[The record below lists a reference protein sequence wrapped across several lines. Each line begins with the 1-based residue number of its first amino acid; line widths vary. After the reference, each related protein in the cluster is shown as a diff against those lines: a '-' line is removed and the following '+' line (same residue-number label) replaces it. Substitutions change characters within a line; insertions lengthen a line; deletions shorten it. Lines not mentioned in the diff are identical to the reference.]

1 MEDKKEINSNHIYRL
16 RKMMMAMLTLYAHQ
30 NDDLDD
36 AAVLGA
42 MAAVLCQMLV
52 IRGNTIDEDV
62 LHVLRE
68 TYKLVEIE
76 HAMSEKEGAVATH

>member
-1 MEDKKEINSNHIYRL
+1 MEDTKEIKANHIYRL
-16 RKMMMAMLTLYAHQ
+16 RKMLMAVLALYAQ
-30 NDDLDD
+30 NEEDVDD
-36 AAVLGA
+36 ASVLGA

-76 HAMSEKEGAVATH
+76 HAMSEKEDAVSTH